1 MLDGRED
8 PQLVKS
14 SKMENW
20 YQPST
25 SHTYEWT
32 TGVRMNSE
40 QLGFKWQWIAGR
52 SGTAALLTV
61 AA

>member
-1 MLDGRED
+1 MGGEIRK
-8 PQLVKS
+8 LVKS

-25 SHTYEWT
+25 SHAYEWT
-32 TGVRMNSE
+32 AGVCMNSE
-40 QLGFKWQWIAGR
+40 QLGFKWQRIAGR